1 MLTDLG
7 KNTLLKSS
15 LSSLKAFF
23 ILTNGT
29 SLDEHGL
36 FFQAL
41 SVEGRPVWAS
51 ASRIPSH
58 VSAVCAQPCVRVSGC
73 VCARAHSDRIALFR
87 IFPPDCPNKPE
98 QTGRRHCGDVTHSS
112 EPWRLSAW
120 RRSGGLHGDVKQESA
135 HSGTPPFTCVA
146 RGSLRTNR
154 LRSFCRSFITLKQ
167 RDEITAPR
175 TCRAAAVSRS
185 YKGVRT
191 QTSCSIPWNDRH
203 SLRYY
208 FKKMHAFYYMCR
220 NSGDHR
226 VSENRYECIMH

>member
-1 MLTDLG
+1 MFL
-7 KNTLLKSS
+7 
-15 LSSLKAFF
+15 
-23 ILTNGT
+23 
-29 SLDEHGL
+29 
-36 FFQAL
+36 QCAL
-41 SVEGRPVWAS
+41 SL
-51 ASRIPSH
+51 
-58 VSAVCAQPCVRVSGC
+58 VCVYLG

-146 RGSLRTNR
+146 RGALRTNR

-175 TCRAAAVSRS
+175 TCRATAVSRS

-191 QTSCSIPWNDRH
+191 QTSCSIPWNYRH

-208 FKKMHAFYYMCR
+208 FKKNA
-220 NSGDHR
+220 
-226 VSENRYECIMH
+226 CILLHVQEFRWPPC

>member
-7 KNTLLKSS
+7 KKHAPKILALFTQSFLYAHKRHFFGRARS
-15 LSSLKAFF
+15 LFPGSQRWRK
-23 ILTNGT
+23 T
-29 SLDEHGL
+29 SVSIGFTDS
-36 FFQAL
+36 FTCFCSVRSAL
-41 SVEGRPVWAS
+41 
-51 ASRIPSH
+51 
-58 VSAVCAQPCVRVSGC
+58 CACIW

-146 RGSLRTNR
+146 RGALRTNR

-191 QTSCSIPWNDRH
+191 QTSCSIPSNDRH

-208 FKKMHAFYYMCR
+208 
-220 NSGDHR
+220 
-226 VSENRYECIMH
+226 